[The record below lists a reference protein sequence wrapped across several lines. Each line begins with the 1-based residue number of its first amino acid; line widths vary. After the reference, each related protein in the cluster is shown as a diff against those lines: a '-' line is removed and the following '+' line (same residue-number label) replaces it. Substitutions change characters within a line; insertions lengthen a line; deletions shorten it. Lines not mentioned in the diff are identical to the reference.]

1 MVYPGEAYRE
11 DMGTLS
17 DGRITVHIGLRT
29 CCADCMLNWA
39 SEQKSHR
46 RRRFSWIFACCC
58 ERVNSN
64 MGEPHTAGQRRDEEM
79 KILVINSGSSSLKFQ
94 VIDSDSE
101 QVMARGVCERIGI
114 DGIFNYKTDKGIVLK
129 EEVSMPDH
137 KAAVNVLLKTLV
149 DKEKGVL
156 PFRWVGRRTLPLFL
170 EGGLDIDHDYGIAQT
185 EYWLRKH
192 GFSEKKT
199 PYENSEEEK

>member
-1 MVYPGEAYRE
+1 
-11 DMGTLS
+11 
-17 DGRITVHIGLRT
+17 
-29 CCADCMLNWA
+29 
-39 SEQKSHR
+39 
-46 RRRFSWIFACCC
+46 
-58 ERVNSN
+58 

-137 KAAVNVLLKTLV
+137 KAAVNVLLKLWWIRKRV
-149 DKEKGVL
+149 C
-156 PFRWVGRRTLPLFL
+156 FRIIG
-170 EGGLDIDHDYGIAQT
+170 
-185 EYWLRKH
+185 K
-192 GFSEKKT
+192 SM
-199 PYENSEEEK
+199 